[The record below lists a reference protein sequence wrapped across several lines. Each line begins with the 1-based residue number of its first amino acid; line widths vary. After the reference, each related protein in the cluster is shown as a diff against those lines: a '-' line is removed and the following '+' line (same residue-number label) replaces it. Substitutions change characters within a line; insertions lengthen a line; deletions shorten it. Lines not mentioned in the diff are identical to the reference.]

1 MMQGLMGDGTMGGMM
16 WDMGFFGSSCSELP
30 RLRRNNDPAQG
41 HRAVWVYSVKHCRR
55 PALGRRCER
64 SSIEAS
70 AAIELSCPSRRRD
83 KEDVMTVTAL
93 MRMTALTTVVAAGV
107 TSGAIAQTTTADP
120 HHPSAK
126 PAQGTSGQG
135 QSQDAQPAQ
144 PGMMRPGMTGQGMM
158 GQGRMGQG
166 MMGGMPMM
174 GGRGHMMKVMFAIAD
189 TDGDGALSFEEVTTI
204 HKRIFTRVDA
214 NKDGKV
220 TVEEVQAFMRE

>member
-1 MMQGLMGDGTMGGMM
+1 MQGLMGDGTMGGMM
-16 WDMGFFGSSCSELP
+16 WGMGFFGSSCSELP

-41 HRAVWVYSVKHCRR
+41 HRAVWVYRLSIAAGRPLDGAASVPLSK
-55 PALGRRCER
+55 PQPP
-64 SSIEAS
+64 SS
-70 AAIELSCPSRRRD
+70 LSCPGRRRD